1 MPRCRAA
8 RSATPAFA
16 SWFNLGVGRGAG
28 SCLGFG
34 SSGDTFR
41 RPVRRFLPA
50 TSISLRRR
58 GLWTGWLPPPA
69 PREPGK
75 TPQTPRD
82 ARPPPCVPH
91 RHIRR
96 PVGLE
101 NGRIGPTGPP
111 LAPVSP
117 EGDQFPQTL
126 RDDVS
131 RLSATRSAVPASLP
145 RLTAYPRRDGRIVG
159 TVLGDGE
166 NGGCGFSSPLEGEE
180 AKSAS

>member
-1 MPRCRAA
+1 MPR
-8 RSATPAFA
+8 RSATRPATPAFA

-28 SCLGFG
+28 SCLGYG

-41 RPVRRFLPA
+41 RPVRRFVPA

-58 GLWTGWLPPPA
+58 GLWTGWSPPPA
-69 PREPGK
+69 LREPGK

-101 NGRIGPTGPP
+101 DGRIGPTGPP
-111 LAPVSP
+111 LPPCRRRETSFR
-117 EGDQFPQTL
+117 ETL

-166 NGGCGFSSPLEGEE
+166 NRRCGISSPLEGEE
-180 AKSAS
+180 AISTS

>member
-1 MPRCRAA
+1 MPRRCATRPP
-8 RSATPAFA
+8 TPAFA
-16 SWFNLGVGRGAG
+16 SWFKLGVGRGAG
-28 SCLGFG
+28 SCLGNG

-58 GLWTGWLPPPA
+58 GLWTGRWPPPA
-69 PREPGK
+69 TREPGK

-101 NGRIGPTGPP
+101 NGRIGPTGQP
-111 LAPVSP
+111 LLPLSP

-159 TVLGDGE
+159 TVFGDGDK
-166 NGGCGFSSPLEGEE
+166 GGCGISSPLEGEE
-180 AKSAS
+180 AISTS

>member
-1 MPRCRAA
+1 MPRPCATRP
-8 RSATPAFA
+8 ATPAFA

-28 SCLGFG
+28 SCLGFC

-58 GLWTGWLPPPA
+58 GLWTGWSLPPA
-69 PREPGK
+69 SCEPGE

-101 NGRIGPTGPP
+101 DGRIGPTGPP
-111 LAPVSP
+111 LPPCRRRETSFREA
-117 EGDQFPQTL
+117 L
-126 RDDVS
+126 RGSGS
-131 RLSATRSAVPASLP
+131 RRPIPRSAVPASLP

-166 NGGCGFSSPLEGEE
+166 NRRCGFSSPFEGEE
-180 AKSAS
+180 TISTS